1 MQPILDLFI
10 KALEDQVLTNEEANT
25 LVQAMGE
32 QDLKAQDIGFLRNR
46 LADFAKT
53 SLALEGSSPLDVLKW
68 LERTNKIF
76 SRFDK
81 EIAAEGGTKAS
92 AFFAPNDN
100 CQKEICDFIKKSIVV
115 LDICVFTISDDDI
128 TKAIVSVHK
137 KGVKVRLITDND
149 KMQDLGSDVQRLH
162 RAGIP
167 IKTDATAN
175 HMHHKFAISDRV
187 ELLTGSYNWT
197 RSAHLHNHENI
208 LITEQKALIASYH
221 AEFEHLWQELKPY
234 TI

>member
-1 MQPILDLFI
+1 MENILFLFI
-10 KALEDQVLTNEEANT
+10 KALEDQVLTNEEASA

-32 QDLKAQDIGFLRNR
+32 QDLKAQDIGFLRNKV
-46 LADFAKT
+46 ADFAKT
-53 SLALEGSSPLDVLKW
+53 SLASEGNSPLDILKW

-76 SRFDK
+76 ARFDK
-81 EIAAEGGTKAS
+81 EIAAESGTKSS

-100 CQKEICDFIKKSIVV
+100 CQKEICEFIKKSIVV

-128 TKAIVSVHK
+128 TKAILFAHR

-149 KMQDLGSDVQRLH
+149 KMQDLGSDILRLH

-167 IKTDATAN
+167 IKTDATAS
-175 HMHHKFAISDRV
+175 HMHHKFAISDRI

-197 RSAHLHNHENI
+197 RAAGRVNHENI

-221 AEFEHLWQELKPY
+221 AEFELLWKELKTY
-234 TI
+234 H